1 MANNS
6 EKQTEKILRG
16 YLSQQRQIKERVGC
30 PDEESL
36 GGYLGGNL
44 RGKAKEELEAHLAGC
59 SFCVDEV
66 VAAHKAMEEV
76 GTETVPRQL
85 MERVMALFPQLQ
97 GEQDFLDLEIRLAG
111 ASLEL
116 VSTTGRWIDTLGTE
130 PVAVR
135 GRSESCETGLLQVE
149 TEMGRFNIAVDVE
162 RVETG
167 LCDVVV
173 GIKGEEGKP
182 VDGVRVGLVSGVR
195 ELASYLTRQGKAVF
209 DRVSQGK
216 YNLPIYDS
224 GALVGTIRLSIG

>member
-1 MANNS
+1 MANNG

-16 YLSQQRQIKERVGC
+16 YLSQQRQIKERAGC

-36 GGYLGGNL
+36 AVYLSGNL
-44 RGKAKEELEAHLAGC
+44 TEEAKEGLEVHLAEC
-59 SFCVDEV
+59 SFCVDEL
-66 VAAHKAMEEV
+66 VAVHKAMQDA
-76 GTETVPRQL
+76 GTETLPRQL

-97 GEQDFLDLEIRLAG
+97 GEQDFLDLEVRLAG

-116 VSTTGRWIDTLGTE
+116 VSTTGRWIDMLGTE

-162 RVETG
+162 RVESG

-216 YNLPIYDS
+216 YNLPISDS